1 MGAEICPDVL
11 FLTRYRDVKAALSEP
26 SLIINKPLGG
36 GGAAAQLDARAP
48 EAGRSHRLA
57 PLWKVIGEQ
66 LAPNAIYAMAK
77 RIDQLVEACVATAEQ
92 RGGMEVI
99 NDLAFPLPLQV
110 MGDLLGLPEQNFRP
124 LRPLFEA
131 ISLAHDLGA
140 GERERQAGLLAQV
153 AVMRW
158 LGPQLRD
165 GKASPLRSAIAA
177 RAQSEA
183 GGGEQMFTYACMML
197 LYAGSA
203 TTRDLIANT
212 IGALLEHP
220 AAIGSLQNNPSLVP
234 AAIEEVLRF
243 SGPVRGIG
251 RIATR
256 DLEIGQH
263 RIAKGDLVYLM
274 LHEANRD
281 PEYFDEPDK
290 FVPARTPNPHLAFGF
305 GGTFCLGSNLARL
318 EARIL
323 LSRFMPLLARMEM
336 SQEAQ
341 WSPMQLMNQRSAI
354 QILLTN

>member
-1 MGAEICPDVL
+1 MGPEIRPAPL

-36 GGAAAQLDARAP
+36 GDAAAQLDARAP
-48 EAGRSHRLA
+48 DAGRSHRLA

-66 LAPNAIYAMAK
+66 LAPNVVHAMAD
-77 RIDQLVEACVATAEQ
+77 RIAQLVEACAAKVEQ

-110 MGDLLGLPEQNFRP
+110 MGDLLGLPEQNFHP

-158 LGPQLRD
+158 LAPQLRE
-165 GKASPLRSAIAA
+165 GNASPLRSAIAA

-183 GGGEQMFTYACMML
+183 GGGEESLTYACMML

-212 IGALLEHP
+212 IGTLLEHP
-220 AAIGSLQNNPSLVP
+220 AAIGGLQNDPALVP

-243 SGPVRGIG
+243 CGPVRGIG

-256 DLEIGQH
+256 DLEIGAH
-263 RIAKGDLVYLM
+263 RIAKGDVVYLM

-281 PEYFDEPDK
+281 PAFFDEPDE
-290 FVPARTPNPHLAFGF
+290 FNPARTPNPHLAFGF
-305 GGTFCLGSNLARL
+305 GSTFCLGSNLARL
-318 EARIL
+318 EARIV
-323 LSRFMPLLARMEM
+323 LSRFMPLLPRMEM
-336 SQEAQ
+336 RQEAR
-341 WSPMQLMNQRSAI
+341 WSPMQLMSQRAEI
-354 QILLTN
+354 QVALNN